1 MIFIFMRSKIIKY
14 SETWMFSFKQS
25 SKYGDLVLFKFLLI

>member
-14 SETWMFSFKQS
+14 SETYLFSFKQAL
-25 SKYGDLVLFKFLLI
+25 KVVI

>member
-14 SETWMFSFKQS
+14 S
-25 SKYGDLVLFKFLLI
+25 GIPLFKTKQNEMQMK